1 MPVKLLTLLQ
11 THKDI
16 DQFEAEFAI
25 FVTDQ
30 KRLNFPSSTP
40 PDKDKEYDIIDILKF
55 IMKKKQNAEKS
66 QKIDTVKILANLEK

>member
-1 MPVKLLTLLQ
+1 MPKQLLTLLQ

-30 KRLNFPSSTP
+30 KRLKYPTKVS
-40 PDKDKEYDIIDILKF
+40 PDKDKKDKEYDIIDILKF
-55 IMKKKQNAEKS
+55 IMKKKQNAS
-66 QKIDTVKILANLEK
+66 QTQKIDT